1 MWKPFR
7 KLMVQYPRIPL
18 SEERRLIAGAQNG
31 SEKSLEEMV
40 LRHIGFVIFRLHKK
54 VFPEYLKRFGEELL
68 SEAIIILYAK
78 IKTYDLDYCDKH
90 GNPKPVRFVSYIWKR
105 IDGFI
110 IDSLKKELR
119 KEKVLSDFKSYESP
133 PDFTH
138 MGYFMG
144 KMQRSHSLN

>member
-90 GNPKPVRFVSYIWKR
+90 GNPKLVRFVSYIWKR
-105 IDGFI
+105 VDGFI

-119 KEKVLSDFKSYESP
+119 TEKILFAHS
-133 PDFTH
+133 
-138 MGYFMG
+138 GYSTG
-144 KMQRSHSLN
+144 KKQRSHSRN